1 MRRRR
6 RSRGGCAGV
15 QGRRSGR
22 QKRSTG
28 WGACAAGCG
37 DPGTRLGAGAAAGA
51 GARLGFGDDCRLWGL
66 SEPGRRGL
74 GAGPGWGA
82 GAGLRRACGDGGRD
96 PGSAGAGVRWAAA
109 RDAGAATGLGAVCPG
124 ASCPKLGRTGTW
136 PSQALAPTSAP
147 PAPAQDLPA
156 QFCGWYF
163 LCPSPRLW
171 LFIAWKVLSQPAFQ
185 RMLQRSRWEQL
196 QGLEKCRG
204 GCT

>member
-22 QKRSTG
+22 HKRSTG
-28 WGACAAGCG
+28 WGACTAGCG

-124 ASCPKLGRTGTW
+124 GEQGLGHLR
-136 PSQALAPTSAP
+136 L
-147 PAPAQDLPA
+147 L
-156 QFCGWYF
+156 
-163 LCPSPRLW
+163 LRHPRLPPPPKTSRPSSAAGTS
-171 LFIAWKVLSQPAFQ
+171 FAPHPACGH
-185 RMLQRSRWEQL
+185 L
-196 QGLEKCRG
+196 
-204 GCT
+204 